1 MEHIYYIAED
11 TNKYLSKYSDAQLL
25 PGSIKNIYN
34 NEKSPSYSNTH
45 AASNMNNQLIPA
57 NWNSVKN
64 KYGPLKYPT
73 IYPPESP
80 PLTPSLDYCTR
91 NVEYLWIPRQR
102 YPHYPLSC
110 PCCTDYAP
118 SNNGNNENVK
128 CNKPIQN
135 DNEIKIRQVYNLHSS
150 KARIIIARYKC
161 PDGHSIQSS
170 NLTDLRD
177 AGLPLHCLSECPVVF
192 ENNSCYSTDLVE

>member
-1 MEHIYYIAED
+1 
-11 TNKYLSKYSDAQLL
+11 
-25 PGSIKNIYN
+25 
-34 NEKSPSYSNTH
+34 
-45 AASNMNNQLIPA
+45 MNNQLIPA
-57 NWNSVKN
+57 NWDSVLK

-73 IYPPESP
+73 IYPPEPP
-80 PLTPSLDYCTR
+80 PLTPSIDYYTR
-91 NVEYLWIPRQR
+91 NVEYTWIPRQR

-128 CNKPIQN
+128 CNKLIQN

-161 PDGHSIQSS
+161 PDGHSI
-170 NLTDLRD
+170 
-177 AGLPLHCLSECPVVF
+177 
-192 ENNSCYSTDLVE
+192 